1 MTSGR
6 SAPAPPAAPGRRR
19 LKRVLRPL
27 AGGRAYALLHSA
39 AKAWDVRSGRWTEPE
54 LGLVPHVLAAGET
67 AVDAGAN
74 FGLWTYHLSRA
85 VGPRGSVLAFEPV
98 PFSAAALRRVARLLG
113 LRNVTVV
120 QKGLSDG
127 PGRVRFVLPL
137 QESGAL
143 NAGLAHLGFRDD
155 ARAGAGD
162 RVPAAGE
169 REILCE
175 VVRLD
180 DLGVAGDL
188 AFLKCDV
195 EGAELLALR
204 GAEATLARHAPTLLL
219 EVDPWFLEGFG
230 LGVDDLLGFLDARGY
245 AAYRYAG
252 GRLRPASAADLPGNL
267 LFVHPRRAGRLSAL
281 LG

>member
-1 MTSGR
+1 MTSSR
-6 SAPAPPAAPGRRR
+6 PAPLAAPGRRR

-39 AKAWDVRSGRWTEPE
+39 AKAWDIRSGRWLEPE
-54 LGLVPHVLAAGET
+54 LGLVPHLLAAGET
-67 AVDAGAN
+67 AVDVGAN

-85 VGPRGSVLAFEPV
+85 AGPRGSVLALEPV
-98 PFSAAALRRVARLLG
+98 PFSAAALRRVVRLLG

-120 QKGLSDG
+120 EQGLSDV

-137 QESGAL
+137 QESGVP
-143 NAGLAHLGFRDD
+143 NAGLAHLGSRDD
-155 ARAGAGD
+155 ARGGGD
-162 RVPAAGE
+162 RVAAGE
-169 REILCE
+169 ADEIICE

-180 DLGVAGDL
+180 DLGVSGDL

-230 LGVDDLLGFLDARGY
+230 FRPGDLLDFLSVRGY
-245 AAYRYAG
+245 AAYRYAA

-267 LFVHPRRAGRLSAL
+267 LFVHPRRAGRLAAL
-281 LG
+281 LP